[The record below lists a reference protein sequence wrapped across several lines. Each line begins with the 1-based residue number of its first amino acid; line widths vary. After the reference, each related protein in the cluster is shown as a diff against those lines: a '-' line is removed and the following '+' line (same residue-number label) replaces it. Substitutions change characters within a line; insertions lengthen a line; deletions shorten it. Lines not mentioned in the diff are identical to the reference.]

1 MLFKCLND
9 FKYCAED
16 PKLREFLAVM
26 QPRNKAAIWDN
37 DDNAIA
43 NTQLTVP
50 VINAHSSGGLDVENE
65 EDALYEDLP
74 ADGKHGDG
82 SEDEK
87 DIAPAMDPLVVDA
100 AVSDLDY
107 LKARV
112 RKNFEED
119 EEMDAMEEDEKLLT
133 PSENV
138 PSQAAVEAEEDDEDH
153 DRVISD
159 KINDGDEEMTE
170 PVPSDPQDIIAQTGR
185 LFVRNLP
192 YSATEDDLK
201 TVFEK
206 YGEVREAHIVL
217 DKTTKKSKGYALV
230 QFMEPDGALQ
240 AAEALD
246 GEIFMGRLL
255 HILPG
260 HQAPTV
266 VSSNEQDTRAKGE
279 SKSSYK
285 REKEAELK
293 ASAGDKSA
301 WNSLFMRSDTVA
313 EAVAAHFGVS
323 KSELLDAQAS
333 DMAVRL
339 ALGETQ
345 VIAQTKAGL
354 ADAGVNISAL
364 EASAVAGRSSSGV
377 PRSSTVLLVKNLPY
391 STDKDELE
399 QLLATAGP
407 VSRLVLPMTKTLAL
421 VEYMEPQDARR
432 AFQMLAYKKYH
443 SVPLYL
449 EWAHAKIFDAPKV
462 VDKNLAKSKLEDG
475 KGAVEQK
482 PIVALQ
488 AELIAEPA
496 DVATESQT
504 LFIKNLSFQTDESK
518 LRGHFLSA
526 VQRAG
531 GTIRSVK
538 IAKKKSKNGTLQ
550 SAGFGFIECSTNAVA
565 QQVAKELQGSTLQG
579 HKLVIQMARDVVPPT
594 DDHRQHS
601 QKNQKA
607 QISALVPPDKHASK
621 IVVRNV
627 AFEATRKD
635 IYGLFAPFGAIKTC
649 RLPRKFD
656 GNHRGFAFV
665 EFATPKEAQSA
676 MEAALGTHLY
686 GRRLVTEW
694 AEEDTTGLD
703 ELRAKTAAKYRGPEE
718 NQAEPAATVEG
729 NELMP
734 TKRKRKKTSH

>member
-1 MLFKCLND
+1 MTP
-9 FKYCAED
+9 AED

-26 QPRNKAAIWDN
+26 QPRNKTAIWDN
-37 DDNAIA
+37 DDNALKD
-43 NTQLTVP
+43 QLTYTVP
-50 VINAHSSGGLDVENE
+50 DIDKTIELHSSKNG

-74 ADGKHGDG
+74 ANGQRQSEEDTGRGE
-82 SEDEK
+82 SSEEDEP
-87 DIAPAMDPLVVDA
+87 DNTDGTAVDPVVADT

-112 RKNFEED
+112 RKNFDEDFDKKVLPAQNEEMSDHTTEIEEEEED
-119 EEMDAMEEDEKLLT
+119 GRSDQGTNGTRHEESKEQIA
-133 PSENV
+133 
-138 PSQAAVEAEEDDEDH
+138 
-153 DRVISD
+153 
-159 KINDGDEEMTE
+159 
-170 PVPSDPQDIIAQTGR
+170 SDPHDIIAQTGR

-201 TVFEK
+201 AVFEK
-206 YGEVREAHIVL
+206 FGEVREAHIVL

-230 QFMEPDGALQ
+230 QFVQPEGALE
-240 AAEALD
+240 AADALD

-266 VSSNEQDTRAKGE
+266 VSTNDQDDNMKGP
-279 SKSSYK
+279 KSSYK

-293 ASAGDKSA
+293 ASAGNKAA

-323 KSELLDAQAS
+323 KSELLDAQAP

-345 VIAQTKAGL
+345 VVAQTKSSL

-364 EASAVAGRSSSGV
+364 EASAVAGRSGNGV
-377 PRSSTVLLVKNLPY
+377 PRSSTVLLIKNLPY
-391 STDKDELE
+391 STDKEELE
-399 QLLATAGP
+399 QLMATAGP
-407 VSRLVLPMTKTLAL
+407 VARLVVPATKTLAL
-421 VEYMEPQDARR
+421 VEYLEPQDARR
-432 AFQMLAYKKYH
+432 AFQMLAYKKFH

-449 EWAHAKIFDAPKV
+449 EWAHAKIFDAVKAADKDSKKSKPEDDKTAGQASRPKV
-462 VDKNLAKSKLEDG
+462 V
-475 KGAVEQK
+475 
-482 PIVALQ
+482 LQ
-488 AELIAEPA
+488 AELEAEPV
-496 DVATESQT
+496 DVATESHT
-504 LFIKNLSFQTDESK
+504 VFIKNLSFQTDEAK
-518 LRGHFLSA
+518 LRNHFLPV

-531 GTIRSVK
+531 GDIRSVK
-538 IAKKKSKNGTLQ
+538 VAKRKAKNGTLQ

-565 QQVAKELQGSTLQG
+565 AQVANELQGSTLQG
-579 HKLVIQMARDVVPPT
+579 HKLVLQMARDAHTTT
-594 DDHRQHS
+594 DGEHGKNNQKD
-601 QKNQKA
+601 QKNTLA
-607 QISALVPPDKHASK
+607 PPDKHASK

-665 EFATPKEAQSA
+665 EFATPKEAKSA

-686 GRRLVTEW
+686 GRRLVIEW
-694 AEEDTTGLD
+694 AEEDMTGLD
-703 ELRAKTAAKYRGPEE
+703 DLRAKTAAKYRGQEDSLRPES
-718 NQAEPAATVEG
+718 EPAEEEH
-729 NELMP
+729 ELMP
-734 TKRKRKKTSH
+734 SKRKRKKTSH

>member
-1 MLFKCLND
+1 
-9 FKYCAED
+9 
-16 PKLREFLAVM
+16 M

-43 NTQLTVP
+43 NTQLNVP
-50 VINAHSSGGLDVENE
+50 VINARSSGGLDVENE

-82 SEDEK
+82 SEDEN
-87 DIAPAMDPLVVDA
+87 DIAPAMDPVVVDA

-112 RKNFEED
+112 RKNFDED
-119 EEMDAMEEDEKLLT
+119 EEMDAIDEDDQFL
-133 PSENV
+133 PASENV
-138 PSQAAVEAEEDDEDH
+138 PSQAATVEAEKDDEDH
-153 DRVISD
+153 DHHVISD
-159 KINDGDEEMTE
+159 KLNNDGNEEMTD
-170 PVPSDPQDIIAQTGR
+170 PVPSDPQNIIAQTGR

-266 VSSNEQDTRAKGE
+266 ISSNEHDTGAKGE

-364 EASAVAGRSSSGV
+364 EASAVAGRSDSGV

-421 VEYMEPQDARR
+421 VEYIEPQDARR

-449 EWAHAKIFDAPKV
+449 EWAHSKIFDAPNKSI
-462 VDKNLAKSKLEDG
+462 VDKNLAKSTLED
-475 KGAVEQK
+475 EQK
-482 PIVALQ
+482 PKVALQ
-488 AELIAEPA
+488 AELIAEPV

-504 LFIKNLSFQTDESK
+504 IFIKNLSFQTDESK

-579 HKLVIQMARDVVPPT
+579 HKLVLQMARDVVPST
-594 DDHRQHS
+594 DDGQQS

-607 QISALVPPDKHASK
+607 QRNALTPPDKHASK

-686 GRRLVTEW
+686 GRRLVIEW
-694 AEEDTTGLD
+694 AEEDMTGLD
-703 ELRAKTAAKYRGPEE
+703 ELRAKTAAKYRGQEDSQRAE
-718 NQAEPAATVEG
+718 AEPAAAVDLEG